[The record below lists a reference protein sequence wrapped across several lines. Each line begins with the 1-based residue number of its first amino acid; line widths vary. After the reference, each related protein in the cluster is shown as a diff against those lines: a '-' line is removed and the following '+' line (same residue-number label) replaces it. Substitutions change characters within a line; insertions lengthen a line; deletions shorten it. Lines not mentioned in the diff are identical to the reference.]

1 VQGLVHRVAVQ
12 VQQRAT
18 AGDREALRLRRLLH
32 PRRLEEQHLTED
44 IPSVVR

>member
-32 PRRLEEQHLTED
+32 PRLEEQHLTED